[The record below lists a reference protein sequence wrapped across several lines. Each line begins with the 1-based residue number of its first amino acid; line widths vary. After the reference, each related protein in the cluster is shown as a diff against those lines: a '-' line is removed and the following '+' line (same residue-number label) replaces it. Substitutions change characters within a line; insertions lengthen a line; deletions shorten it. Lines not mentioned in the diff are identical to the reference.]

1 MVNGKKILSDFKF
14 IQTYSKYDDFRQR
27 KETWEESVMDRIRTM
42 HMAHLGDKLDNPRL
56 KELFDYAFEGYL
68 DKRVLGSQRALQF
81 GGQPI
86 LNHHSKIYNCVFTL
100 VDRPKAF
107 QEIMYWLLSGCGVG
121 FSVQFRHV
129 TRLPKIR
136 RRTDGVKTFV
146 IQDSIEGWADAIG
159 VLLSSYYASNAP
171 FPEYQNYRVDF
182 DYSLIRPEGAHIS
195 GGFKAP
201 GHKGLQNSIE
211 KISKLLDAQFVGTE
225 ESEVS
230 LKPVVVYD
238 TLMHMSDAVL
248 SGGVRR
254 CLPEYSRVFMQ
265 DGVKQIKDVQIGE
278 SVLTPYGYKKVKN
291 VFEQG
296 KQKLVKIHTNN
307 GWFECTP
314 NHKMAVLNGLDK
326 YEWKL
331 ASELTTDDYLI
342 TNTHSV
348 DGRKTELPPFE
359 YEKPPHSTTCRDI
372 SIPELDED
380 LAWLIGIV
388 HGDGYVLYN
397 PDRAENDSSSMVVIA
412 FNKNQEELASKAK
425 TQLERFGLDNIKTKF
440 VENEETLRLICTS
453 KQLAEYFHTHIKKP
467 KTDIEIPEFIWNA
480 KQDIKLSYVSGVIDS
495 DGAPNNKPVI
505 LCTSIYKSFIQDLQK
520 LLFSCGIT
528 SYIIEDK
535 LPKNRNWNRKYHLSL
550 KDIDEKNILN
560 EVKTLNRKLK
570 TTQFSKFGKRV
581 PIDFIKQL
589 ELTNEQKNKIGFW
602 GAKNINVG
610 TIKKELGIDVA
621 LTPSKINL
629 IEYEYDGN
637 EQYTYDIEVE
647 DVHQFYADGYLTH
660 NSATICIFSKEDHDM
675 MTAKTGDWY
684 ITNPQRG
691 RSNNSVA
698 LLKDKTTWEEFYEI
712 FESIRQFGEPA
723 FVFVDDLDLGYNPC
737 VEIGLNP
744 SLKITEDV
752 KQLFDKYD
760 LNEVVTGSQ
769 ACNLSE
775 INGSRCNTP
784 EDFYIACKQASILGT
799 IQASYTDFKYLDEV
813 TRYIIEREA
822 LLGVSIT
829 GFMNNPEVLLNP
841 EVLRKGAEIVK
852 QTNKE
857 VAELIGIN
865 QSARTTCVKPSGT
878 ASIILETASGI
889 HGEHAPMYFRHYQ
902 INKMDD
908 YGKYL
913 KEVNPQM
920 FEESVWS
927 TNGTDDVIAFP
938 IQSPKGSKFKDDLTG
953 VKLLEYVKLVQEN
966 WVEAGTNHHL
976 CVNKSSRHN
985 VSNTI
990 NVKDD
995 EWDDVAKY
1003 IYENRHVFA
1012 GISLLSNTG
1021 DKDYAQA
1028 PFTEVFTP
1036 RQIIT
1041 RYGDGA
1047 LYASGLIVDALKAFN
1062 NRLWSACDT
1071 VMGIG
1076 EQLTPN
1082 DDVIRQYIE
1091 RTDAYDL
1098 WLEITNNKRVARK
1111 LSDEKPSVEDYRQ
1124 VFEEQFASNIWNYG
1138 LKKDWIRKAKKF
1150 ANKYFG
1156 GDIKKMT
1163 YCLKDVYNSHK
1174 WNSIVGNIK
1183 EVDWTDID
1191 VKPSYT
1197 DINTLGAISC
1207 SGGACEIIV

>member
-1 MVNGKKILSDFKF
+1 MINGKKILSDFKF
-14 IQTYSKYDDFRQR
+14 IQTYSKYDNDLQR
-27 KETWEESVMDRIRTM
+27 KETWEESVMNRIKGM
-42 HMAHLGDKLDNPRL
+42 HETHLGEKLNNPRL
-56 KELFDYAFEGYL
+56 KELFDFAFSGYL
-68 DKRVLGSQRALQF
+68 EKRVLGSQRALQF
-81 GGQPI
+81 GGEPI
-86 LNHHSKIYNCVFTL
+86 LKHNAKMFNCVYNF

-107 QEIMYWLLSGCGVG
+107 QEIMYWLLCGCGVG
-121 FSVQFRHV
+121 FSVQYRHV
-129 TRLPKIR
+129 NKLPKIR

-159 VLLSSYYASNAP
+159 VLISSYYATDAP
-171 FPEYQNYRVDF
+171 FPEYQNFRVDF
-182 DYSLIRPEGAHIS
+182 DYSQIRPEGSYIS

-211 KISKLLDAQFVGTE
+211 KISKILDSQFVGVEDEVE
-225 ESEVS
+225 EVDIR
-230 LKPVVVYD
+230 PIVAYD
-238 TLMHMSDAVL
+238 ILMHMSDAVL

-254 CLPEYSRVFMQ
+254 
-265 DGVKQIKDVQIGE
+265 
-278 SVLTPYGYKKVKN
+278 
-291 VFEQG
+291 
-296 KQKLVKIHTNN
+296 
-307 GWFECTP
+307 
-314 NHKMAVLNGLDK
+314 
-326 YEWKL
+326 
-331 ASELTTDDYLI
+331 
-342 TNTHSV
+342 
-348 DGRKTELPPFE
+348 
-359 YEKPPHSTTCRDI
+359 
-372 SIPELDED
+372 
-380 LAWLIGIV
+380 
-388 HGDGYVLYN
+388 
-397 PDRAENDSSSMVVIA
+397 
-412 FNKNQEELASKAK
+412 
-425 TQLERFGLDNIKTKF
+425 
-440 VENEETLRLICTS
+440 
-453 KQLAEYFHTHIKKP
+453 
-467 KTDIEIPEFIWNA
+467 
-480 KQDIKLSYVSGVIDS
+480 
-495 DGAPNNKPVI
+495 
-505 LCTSIYKSFIQDLQK
+505 
-520 LLFSCGIT
+520 
-528 SYIIEDK
+528 
-535 LPKNRNWNRKYHLSL
+535 
-550 KDIDEKNILN
+550 
-560 EVKTLNRKLK
+560 
-570 TTQFSKFGKRV
+570 
-581 PIDFIKQL
+581 
-589 ELTNEQKNKIGFW
+589 
-602 GAKNINVG
+602 
-610 TIKKELGIDVA
+610 
-621 LTPSKINL
+621 
-629 IEYEYDGN
+629 
-637 EQYTYDIEVE
+637 
-647 DVHQFYADGYLTH
+647 
-660 NSATICIFSKEDHDM
+660 SATICIFSKEDQEM
-675 MTAKTGDWY
+675 MNAKTGDWY

-698 LLKDKTTWEEFYEI
+698 LLKNETSWEEFYEI

-744 SLKITEDV
+744 SVKITEDN
-752 KQLFDKYD
+752 KHLFDKYD
-760 LNEVVTGSQ
+760 LNETVTGSQ
-769 ACNLSE
+769 SCNLSE

-799 IQASYTDFKYLDEV
+799 IQASYTDFKYLGEV
-813 TRYIIEREA
+813 TKYIIEREA

-841 EVLRKGAEIVK
+841 EVLRKGAQIVK
-852 QTNKE
+852 ETNKE

-913 KEVNPQM
+913 KDVNPQM

-927 TNGTDDVIAFP
+927 NNNTDDVVAFP

-953 VKLLEYVKLVQEN
+953 IKLLEYVKLVQEN
-966 WVEAGTNHHL
+966 WVESGTNHHL

-995 EWDDVAKY
+995 EWDEVAKY

-1036 RQIIT
+1036 RQIIS

-1047 LYASGLIVDALKAFN
+1047 LYASGLIVDGLKAFN

-1071 VMGIG
+1071 ILGIG
-1076 EQLTPN
+1076 EQLSPS
-1082 DDVIRQYIE
+1082 DDVIKQYIE
-1091 RTDAYDL
+1091 RTDSYEL
-1098 WLEITNNKRVARK
+1098 WMEITNNKRVSRK
-1111 LSDEKPSVEDYRQ
+1111 LENEKPSIEDYKK
-1124 VFEEQFASNIWNYG
+1124 VYEEQFTSNIWNYG
-1138 LKKDWIRKAKKF
+1138 LKKDWVRKARKF

-1174 WNSIVGNIK
+1174 WNSISGNVK
-1183 EVDWTDID
+1183 EVDWTNID

-1207 SGGACEIIV
+1207 SGGSCEIII

>member
-1 MVNGKKILSDFKF
+1 MINGKKILSDFKF
-14 IQTYSKYDDFRQR
+14 IQTYSKYDNELQR
-27 KETWEESVMDRIRTM
+27 KETWEESVTNRIRGM
-42 HMAHLGDKLDNPRL
+42 HETHLGDKLKNPKL
-56 KELFDYAFEGYL
+56 KELFDFAFNGYL

-81 GGQPI
+81 GGEPI
-86 LNHHSKIYNCVFTL
+86 LKHNAKMFNCVFTL
-100 VDRPKAF
+100 TDRPRAF
-107 QEIMYWLLSGCGVG
+107 QEIMYWLLCGCGVG
-121 FSVQFRHV
+121 FSVQYRHV
-129 TRLPKIR
+129 DKLPKIR

-146 IQDSIEGWADAIG
+146 IQDSIEGWSDAIG
-159 VLLSSYYASNAP
+159 VLLSSYYATDAP
-171 FPEYQNYRVDF
+171 FPEYQNFRVDF
-182 DYSLIRPEGAHIS
+182 DYSLIRPEGSHIS

-211 KISKLLDAQFVGTE
+211 RISKLLDAQFVGIEDEVE
-225 ESEVS
+225 EVD
-230 LKPVVVYD
+230 LRPIVAYD
-238 TLMHMSDAVL
+238 ILMHMSDAVL

-254 CLPEYSRVFMQ
+254 
-265 DGVKQIKDVQIGE
+265 
-278 SVLTPYGYKKVKN
+278 
-291 VFEQG
+291 
-296 KQKLVKIHTNN
+296 
-307 GWFECTP
+307 
-314 NHKMAVLNGLDK
+314 
-326 YEWKL
+326 
-331 ASELTTDDYLI
+331 
-342 TNTHSV
+342 
-348 DGRKTELPPFE
+348 
-359 YEKPPHSTTCRDI
+359 
-372 SIPELDED
+372 
-380 LAWLIGIV
+380 
-388 HGDGYVLYN
+388 
-397 PDRAENDSSSMVVIA
+397 
-412 FNKNQEELASKAK
+412 
-425 TQLERFGLDNIKTKF
+425 
-440 VENEETLRLICTS
+440 
-453 KQLAEYFHTHIKKP
+453 
-467 KTDIEIPEFIWNA
+467 
-480 KQDIKLSYVSGVIDS
+480 
-495 DGAPNNKPVI
+495 
-505 LCTSIYKSFIQDLQK
+505 
-520 LLFSCGIT
+520 
-528 SYIIEDK
+528 
-535 LPKNRNWNRKYHLSL
+535 
-550 KDIDEKNILN
+550 
-560 EVKTLNRKLK
+560 
-570 TTQFSKFGKRV
+570 
-581 PIDFIKQL
+581 
-589 ELTNEQKNKIGFW
+589 
-602 GAKNINVG
+602 
-610 TIKKELGIDVA
+610 
-621 LTPSKINL
+621 
-629 IEYEYDGN
+629 
-637 EQYTYDIEVE
+637 
-647 DVHQFYADGYLTH
+647 
-660 NSATICIFSKEDHDM
+660 SATICIFSKEDQEM

-698 LLKDKTTWEEFYEI
+698 LLKNNTSWEEFYEI

-737 VEIGLNP
+737 FHPDTQIHTDKGMERIIDLYNRQENVMAVTDTRVLPDHSLDMDNKGTKIVESSKVVLTQKNADVYRLTTSTGLYVDVTDNHEFPTLNGRKKLRDIIVGEFLLIENGKTDNVTSIEHIGKSDVYCFTQPYNNTVVANGIVTGQCVEIGLNP
-744 SLKITEDV
+744 SVKITEDI

-760 LNEVVTGSQ
+760 LNETVTGSQ
-769 ACNLSE
+769 ACNLTE

-799 IQASYTDFKYLDEV
+799 IQASYTDFKYLDEI
-813 TRYIIEREA
+813 TKYIIEREA

-841 EVLRKGAEIVK
+841 EVLRKGAQIVK
-852 QTNKE
+852 DTNKE

-927 TNGTDDVIAFP
+927 NNNTDDVIAFP
-938 IQSPKGSKFKDDLTG
+938 IQSPKGSKFKDELTG

-1003 IYENRHVFA
+1003 IYENRSVFA

-1036 RQIIT
+1036 RQIIS

-1047 LYASGLIVDALKAFN
+1047 LYASGLIVDGLKAFN

-1071 VMGIG
+1071 VLGIG
-1076 EQLTPN
+1076 EQLTPS
-1082 DDVIRQYIE
+1082 DDAIRQYIE
-1091 RTDAYDL
+1091 RTDSYEL
-1098 WLEITNNKRVARK
+1098 WMEITNNKRVARK
-1111 LSDEKPSVEDYRQ
+1111 LENEKPSPEDYKK
-1124 VFEEQFASNIWNYG
+1124 VYEEQFASNIWNYG
-1138 LKKDWIRKAKKF
+1138 LKKDWVRKARKF

-1174 WNSIVGNIK
+1174 WNSISGNIK
-1183 EVDWTDID
+1183 EVDWTNID
-1191 VKPSYT
+1191 VKPTYT

-1207 SGGACEIIV
+1207 SGGACEINV